1 MSYETF
7 LVERRDDGVA
17 VVTINRPDR
26 MNAMNKTFFYELS
39 AVFED
44 LDADDGVGSAVLTGA
59 GRAFSAGGDIEM
71 FESLTDTQAY
81 RRQVK
86 LVLKAFNDV
95 EMADIPVIGAIN
107 GIAYGGGTELTLA
120 CDLAIASERARFAFK
135 EVTVGLMP
143 SYGVLRGPDVMG
155 LRATRYLALTGRDID
170 AHRARELGLVDE
182 VVAHDDLLDE
192 AIALAA
198 QIASNARFGVR
209 YGKTFINRNQG
220 YPGFRESV
228 DATALLFDTPE
239 CEINATCTISA
250 KGRSTKSISSKR
262 DCCPFDI
269 HIHIIEVTIT
279 SKNK

>member
-1 MSYETF
+1 MSSETF

-39 AVFED
+39 AVFDD
-44 LDADDGVGSAVLTGA
+44 LDGDDDVGAAVLTGA

-95 EMADIPVIGAIN
+95 EMADVPVIGAIN
-107 GIAYGGGTELTLA
+107 GIAFGGGTELTLA

-143 SYGVLRGPDVMG
+143 SYGVLRGPDVIG

-170 AHRARELGLVDE
+170 AHRAREIGLVDE

-198 QIASNARFGVR
+198 EIASNARFGVR
-209 YGKTFINRNQG
+209 YGKTVINRNQG
-220 YPGFRESV
+220 YPGFGESV
-228 DATALLFDTPE
+228 DATALLFGTDDHKDAVAAFLE
-239 CEINATCTISA
+239 SR
-250 KGRSTKSISSKR
+250 GKR
-262 DCCPFDI
+262 
-269 HIHIIEVTIT
+269 
-279 SKNK
+279 